1 MSALPTYPIVGAGS
15 GSSQFEA
22 ALLSRRILNEESL
35 ELVERLQGGDWESIA
50 AELVAKGLV
59 EPELPLQ
66 AMAAHFGVGA
76 WRLLDRP
83 PKVEALSLLD
93 EIFCKRYNVV
103 PLQVSGDTLALGMVD
118 PTDVDA
124 IREARER
131 TGRRIEPH
139 LILSSELREFQ
150 EGRLRGNAR
159 PKEASIED
167 LANQVVSSDSVQE
180 RAGGE
185 RTALSEEDV
194 RPVVGIVNRLLSD
207 AINSGASDIHI
218 EPRASEVVVRFRQD
232 GELRPVASIPKQLMP
247 MISTRI
253 KILSELDIVEVRLP
267 QNGRIGVEL
276 NGRQVDLRVSTAP
289 SKFGERIVLRVLD
302 KSTGLLSIDEV
313 GLDGSARD
321 AFHSLIER
329 PYGLI
334 LVTGPTGS
342 GKTTTLYGAL
352 ASLQSDTRNI
362 MTCEDPIEYELQGIN
377 QTQVNMKAGLD
388 FATQTRAMLR
398 QDPDVILIGE
408 IRDRETAEVAIRAAM
423 TGHLVFSTLHCNDV
437 YGAVPRLHDL
447 GVPDDLIESSLIGV
461 TSQRLVRVLCP
472 DCKRER
478 ELSGLERAVFEQLG
492 VTPPQT
498 VFEPVGCA
506 RCENSGWR
514 GRLGIHEVLELDA
527 WCSDAASGAVLDI
540 AELRR
545 KRFPRMQHDGLS
557 KIAQGLTTF
566 DEVRR
571 KVPFPA
577 AVQSRAAA

>member
-1 MSALPTYPIVGAGS
+1 MGAGS

-35 ELVERLQGGDWESIA
+35 ALVEQLKGGDWETIA
-50 AELVAKGLV
+50 AELVAKGMV

-76 WRLLDRP
+76 WRLRDRP
-83 PKVEALSLLD
+83 PTEEARRLLD
-93 EIFCKRYNVV
+93 EVFCRRHLVV
-103 PLQVSGDTLALGMVD
+103 PLQISGDTLALGMVD
-118 PTDVDA
+118 PADAEA
-124 IREARER
+124 IREARSR
-131 TGRRIEPH
+131 TGLMIEPH
-139 LILSSELREFQ
+139 LVFSSELADAL
-150 EGRLRGNAR
+150 EGKLEPA
-159 PKEASIED
+159 PVKEENSIED
-167 LANQVVSSDSVQE
+167 LASQAVGSDSVRSDFSKQ
-180 RAGGE
+180 

-207 AINSGASDIHI
+207 AIKTGASDIHI
-218 EPRASEVVVRFRQD
+218 EPRANEIVVRFRLD
-232 GELRPVASIPKQLMP
+232 GELKAVAGIPKQLMP

-276 NGRQVDLRVSTAP
+276 EGRQVDLRVSTAP

-302 KSTGLLSIDEV
+302 KSTGLLSLSDV
-313 GLDGSARD
+313 GLEGSAKD
-321 AFHSLIER
+321 VFQSLIER

-352 ASLQSDTRNI
+352 SAIQSESRNV

-377 QTQVNMKAGLD
+377 QTQVNQKVGLD
-388 FATQTRAMLR
+388 FATQTKAMLR

-408 IRDRETAEVAIRAAM
+408 IRDKETAEVAIRAAM

-437 YGAVPRLHDL
+437 YGAIPRLHDL

-478 ELSGLERAVFEQLG
+478 EPSFVERAVFEQLG
-492 VTPPQT
+492 MKPPAS

-506 RCENSGWR
+506 KCEGSGWK
-514 GRLGIHEVLELDA
+514 GRIGIHEVLELDT
-527 WCSDAASGAVLDI
+527 WSSDSDGSIDI
-540 AELRR
+540 LELRR
-545 KRFPRMQHDGLS
+545 KRFPRMQHDGLH
-557 KIAQGLTTF
+557 KIAEGLTTF

-577 AVQSRAAA
+577 VLQGRAAA

>member
-1 MSALPTYPIVGAGS
+1 MGAGS

-22 ALLSRRILNEESL
+22 ALLSRKILNKESL
-35 ELVERLQGGDWESIA
+35 ALVEQLQGGDWETIA
-50 AELVAKGLV
+50 AELVAKGMV

-76 WRLLDRP
+76 WRLRDRP
-83 PKVEALSLLD
+83 PHEDALSLLD
-93 EIFCKRYNVV
+93 EVFCRRYSVIPIQN
-103 PLQVSGDTLALGMVD
+103 SGDTLALGMVD
-118 PTDVDA
+118 PTDSEA
-124 IREARER
+124 IREARSR
-131 TGRRIEPH
+131 TGLMIEPH
-139 LILSSELREFQ
+139 LIFSSELKEAL
-150 EGRLRGNAR
+150 EGRLQPAPTKPENSID
-159 PKEASIED
+159 ELAS
-167 LANQVVSSDSVQE
+167 QVLDSDTLNSSTSKQ
-180 RAGGE
+180 

-194 RPVVGIVNRLLSD
+194 RPVVGIVNKLLSD
-207 AINSGASDIHI
+207 AIKSGASDIHI
-218 EPRASEVVVRFRQD
+218 EPRANEIVVRFRLD
-232 GELRPVASIPKQLMP
+232 GELKPVAGIPKQLMP
-247 MISTRI
+247 MIATRI

-276 NGRQVDLRVSTAP
+276 EGRQVDLRVSTAP

-302 KSTGLLSIDEV
+302 KSTGLLSLEDV
-313 GLDGSARD
+313 GLEGA
-321 AFHSLIER
+321 ANHVFKSLIER

-352 ASLQSDTRNI
+352 TALQSETSNI

-377 QTQVNMKAGLD
+377 QTQVNQKVGLD

-408 IRDRETAEVAIRAAM
+408 IRDKETAEVAIRAAM

-478 ELSGLERAVFEQLG
+478 ALNGTERAVYEQLG
-492 VTPPQT
+492 VTPPET
-498 VFEPVGCA
+498 VYEPVGCQ
-506 RCENSGWR
+506 RCEQSGWR
-514 GRLGIHEVLELDA
+514 GRIGIHEVLELDA
-527 WCSDAASGAVLDI
+527 WSSEAGSGGALDI
-540 AELRR
+540 TELRR

-577 AVQSRAAA
+577 VLQGRAAA